1 MLFLF
6 LQSQSAIIRVYI
18 TSENY
23 GILISQ
29 MECRYFNVVT
39 MNSHTWVYYIYDVTD
54 SLPFNPRD
62 YQSVSVTSCKL
73 TTTIR
78 NNILN
83 YKKTLDSIELDEGQL
98 LNDYIY
104 PGNVKIQNSVT

>member
-29 MECRYFNVVT
+29 MEWRYFNVVT
-39 MNSHTWVYYIYDVTD
+39 MNSHTWVYYIYDVID
-54 SLPFNPRD
+54 SLPFNPTRPPRRLCNFMQID
-62 YQSVSVTSCKL
+62 Y
-73 TTTIR
+73 
-78 NNILN
+78 N
-83 YKKTLDSIELDEGQL
+83 Y
-98 LNDYIY
+98 
-104 PGNVKIQNSVT
+104 